1 MMVVVV
7 KSVRDGG
14 GGEDVLR
21 MVVVVVKSVKDGGGG
36 EECVRDYGGGEVC

>member
-1 MMVVVV
+1 MMGVVV

-21 MVVVVVKSVKDGGGG
+21 MVVVVVKM
-36 EECVRDYGGGEVC
+36 C